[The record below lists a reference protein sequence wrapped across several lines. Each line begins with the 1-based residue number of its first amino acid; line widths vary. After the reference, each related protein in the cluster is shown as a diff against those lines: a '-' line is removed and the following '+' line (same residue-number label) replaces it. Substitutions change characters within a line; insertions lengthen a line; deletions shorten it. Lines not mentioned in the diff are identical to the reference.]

1 MNENAACHGPG
12 MSGQAEPEAEPEAET
27 EAETE
32 PEAEAEAAP
41 TEEGAE

>member
-27 EAETE
+27 E

>member
-1 MNENAACHGPG
+1 MNENVACHGPG

-27 EAETE
+27 E